1 MTTHQQFFVPV
12 APPAM
17 GLAKKHL
24 YRDCRHIANAV
35 VRTIPA
41 TYRLVHGLPTCK
53 ACEKRQAPT
62 LEIPTPSK
70 EDDG

>member
-1 MTTHQQFFVPV
+1 MSHVQQYFVPV
-12 APPAM
+12 APPAI

-24 YRDCRHIANAV
+24 YRDCRHIARSA

-53 ACEKRQAPT
+53 ICEKRD
-62 LEIPTPSK
+62 L
-70 EDDG
+70 